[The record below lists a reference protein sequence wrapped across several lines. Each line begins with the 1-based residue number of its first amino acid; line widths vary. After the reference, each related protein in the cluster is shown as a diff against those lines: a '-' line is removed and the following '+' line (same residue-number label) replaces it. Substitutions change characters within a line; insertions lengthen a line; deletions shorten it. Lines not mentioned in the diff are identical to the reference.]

1 MAMKIQPTLLYRSD
15 TILDG
20 ETDSQLRSRRQSG
33 ELVQVARGSYLRQ
46 AVLSELDAVSRHRV
60 RVAAVVHRHSGEVVV
75 SHVSA
80 AALHGY
86 DLWKAPLDAVYLTHS
101 GPGNGERRQG
111 VHRHREQLAASE
123 IVSVGEHLVTSP
135 ARTIADLA
143 RSVDWRSAVVTG
155 DCALHRGLPP
165 DALTTAVAVAR
176 GRHGA
181 PNARRALALMDG
193 RSESVGESLSRLKI
207 HELRLPA
214 PDLQKKVWDS
224 AGNFLGRTD
233 FYFPGL
239 AVVGEFDGKVKYG
252 KYLKPGQSASD
263 AVYLEKV
270 REDRIRGTGLVVVR
284 WIWDDLWRPQTLRR
298 RICEAFERG
307 RKEILLNP
315 ALADL

>member
-1 MAMKIQPTLLYRSD
+1 MPKQPTLHYRSD
-15 TILDG
+15 AILAG

-46 AVLSELDAVSRHRV
+46 TEYAALDAVARHRV
-60 RVAAVVHRHSGEVVV
+60 QVAAVAHRHSDEVVV

-80 AALHGY
+80 AALHGF
-86 DLWKAPLDAVYLTHS
+86 DLWQAPLDAVHLTQS
-101 GPGNGERRQG
+101 GPGNGKRRHG
-111 VHRHREQLAASE
+111 VHRHREQLDASE
-123 IVSVGEHLVTSP
+123 IVTLGGQLVTSP
-135 ARTIADLA
+135 ARTIADFA
-143 RSVDWRSAVVTG
+143 RSVTWKSAVVTG
-155 DCALHRGLPP
+155 DCALRRGLSP
-165 DALTTAVAVAR
+165 DALSAALAAAK

-181 PNARRALALMDG
+181 PNARHALSLMDG
-193 RSESVGESLSRLKI
+193 RSESVGESLSRLVI

-214 PDLQKKVWDS
+214 PDLQKHVWDS
-224 AGNFLGRTD
+224 AGDWLGRTD

-263 AVYLEKV
+263 AVYLEKI
-270 REDRIRGTGLVVVR
+270 REDRIRGTGLIVVR
-284 WIWDDLWRPQTLRR
+284 WVWDDLWRPELLRR